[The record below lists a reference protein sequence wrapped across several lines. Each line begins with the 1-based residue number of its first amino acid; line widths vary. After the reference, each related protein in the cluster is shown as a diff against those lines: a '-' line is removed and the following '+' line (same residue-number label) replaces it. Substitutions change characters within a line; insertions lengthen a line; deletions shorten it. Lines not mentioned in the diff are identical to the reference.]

1 MTKPSTILKTMRRA
15 ALAMGL
21 AAIAFSQ
28 AGAETVTR
36 RQAEEIATQFF
47 NASRGLVLSPPE
59 MVWNGRQLTTAR
71 LFPPFYIFNHPTGG
85 FVIVAADNKAF
96 PILGFSFTESFA
108 PDRLTPKQREW
119 LRRYAIQIE
128 NIRYDSRIPYDAIAQ
143 WTDIRGTIARIL
155 SAPYQATDPRISIT
169 EAADDLEASLEA
181 GNDISS
187 ASALYTTGQWDDMI
201 SDELALKGNVVI
213 GLLDSESYSA
223 VPVIVHGR
231 QGDYFRLTV
240 GEPNRAL
247 MRLFATEYITDG
259 QYALLGTPP
268 PLPEIPEERPFAF
281 YDDDIL
287 PMTLQAVA
295 DAPQTVADGMA
306 AFAPVVEAIG
316 DGHFMISFPAP
327 VVLAEVYSVSG
338 AKVRAYKYDSQP
350 AVAVDLTAEAP
361 GFYVALFHTPSGR
374 TFGVKLM
381 R

>member
-1 MTKPSTILKTMRRA
+1 MTIPSTIFDKMRRA
-15 ALAMGL
+15 ALATGL
-21 AAIAFSQ
+21 AAIAFSHSQ
-28 AGAETVTR
+28 AETVSR

-47 NASRGLVLSPPE
+47 NASRGIVLPSPD
-59 MVWNGRQLTTAR
+59 MVWNGRQLTTSR

-96 PILGFSFTESFA
+96 PILGFSFTDSFA
-108 PDRLTPKQREW
+108 LDRLSPNQREW

-155 SAPYQATDPRISIT
+155 SAPYKAADPVISIT
-169 EAADDLEASLEA
+169 EAADDIEASLEA

-187 ASALYTTGQWDDMI
+187 ASALYTTGQWEDMI
-201 SDELALKGNVVI
+201 ADELAKRGNVVI
-213 GLLDSESYSA
+213 GMLDGDSA
-223 VPVIVHGR
+223 TPVIVHGR
-231 QGDYFRLTV
+231 QGDYFRLTA
-240 GEPNRAL
+240 GESNRAL

-281 YDDDIL
+281 YDDEIL

-295 DAPQTVADGMA
+295 DAPRSIDDGITD
-306 AFAPVVEAIG
+306 FSPVIEAIG

-338 AKVRAYKYDSQP
+338 AKVRAYKYDSQTT
-350 AVAVDLTAEAP
+350 VAVDLTAEAP
-361 GFYVALFHTPSGR
+361 GFYVALFHTPYGR